1 MVLVEPKLY
10 REYVRYP
17 NGKAGLYVC
26 MTKALYSMLK
36 SVLWFYKKLR
46 ADLEEDGFIVND
58 YDPCVANKI
67 ANATQMTVMWYVDDL
82 KVLHKDQSTI
92 DDFATWMR
100 GKYERK
106 EKGLL
111 LTYHKDKVHNYL
123 GIDLDYSE
131 KKKLK
136 VSMIKYIDKIFKGFS
151 EDIGTPA
158 ADPASKHL
166 FQVREN
172 GEAQYLS
179 EEKAQEF
186 HTVVAQ
192 LLFLCNRAR
201 RDIQVAV
208 AFLTTRV
215 KSRMLM
221 TGESLG
227 VC

>member
-1 MVLVEPKLY
+1 M
-10 REYVRYP
+10 
-17 NGKAGLYVC
+17 
-26 MTKALYSMLK
+26 
-36 SVLWFYKKLR
+36 
-46 ADLEEDGFIVND
+46 
-58 YDPCVANKI
+58 
-67 ANATQMTVMWYVDDL
+67 
-82 KVLHKDQSTI
+82 KVSHKDQSAI
-92 DDFATWMR
+92 DDFATWLK

-106 EKGLL
+106 EKGLF
-111 LTYHKDKVHNYL
+111 LTHHEGKIHDYL

-131 KKKLK
+131 RKKLK

-158 ADPASKHL
+158 ADPAAKHL
-166 FQVREN
+166 FQVRED

-208 AFLTTRV
+208 AFLITRV
-215 KSRMLM
+215 KKPDVDDWGKLRRVLKYLKGTKHMKLTLTMDDLLM
-221 TGESLG
+221 
-227 VC
+227 V